1 MPSIITIE
9 LQGMR
14 LCGKHGLYLE
24 ESKLGNEF
32 ELDLKISFKTP
43 KKNLIEVQD
52 TIDYVQVFQIV
63 KAQFK
68 QGENL
73 LETCAIKI
81 AERLYTE
88 FNKIT
93 KIQIRIKKLAPPITN
108 FTGSVGVT
116 YTRTFK

>member
-14 LCGKHGLYLE
+14 LYGKHGLYLE

-32 ELDLKISFKTP
+32 EVDLKISFKAP
-43 KKNLIEVQD
+43 KKNITEVRD
-52 TIDYVQVFQIV
+52 TIDYVQVFKIV
-63 KAQFK
+63 EAQFK
-68 QGENL
+68 QEEHL
-73 LETCAIKI
+73 LETCAFKI

-88 FNKIT
+88 LNKII
-93 KIQIRIKKLAPPITN
+93 KIQIRLKKLAPPITN
-108 FTGSVGVT
+108 FIGSVGVT